1 MVALVVTEGGRYI
14 EEVRDVCTY
23 VYSVPG
29 NDGEVPYSAVRK
41 PQHGRNEQLN
51 CLEKGIV
58 GNLSMP
64 KTFKIGSKVEMLRRY
79 KNLQSIPTRIHH
91 DGVPHKAVACFY
103 RESRVIRLCVLALLI
118 GLAEAAFIPVYP
130 RSSPCLPEREPTSL
144 SLWSSNRNALPRR
157 FAKPPNG
164 S

>member
-1 MVALVVTEGGRYI
+1 M
-14 EEVRDVCTY
+14 
-23 VYSVPG
+23 
-29 NDGEVPYSAVRK
+29 EVPYSAVRK

-51 CLEKGIV
+51 CVTLLYYQLEKRIV

-64 KTFKIGSKVEMLRRY
+64 KTFEIRSKVEMLRRY

-91 DGVPHKAVACFY
+91 NVPHKAVACFY

-130 RSSPCLPEREPTSL
+130 RSSPCLPEREPKSL